1 MASCVSFVLV
11 RYFHLSTFFW
21 MFIEGKLQKEQARKM
36 FENSQK
42 LSHLNFHAQKMY
54 SFSWPKLQLH
64 IMILIFGA
72 KFKIS
77 LI

>member
-1 MASCVSFVLV
+1 
-11 RYFHLSTFFW
+11 

-77 LI
+77 LIWLVNETFWVFLNVVNA